1 MLVEHLGSPYS
12 PEDLALPATL
22 AGKDHIP
29 WKGVKIL
36 ITKQGEQ
43 RKGEPAVVDNVL
55 CNQDTP
61 SGLKINVQF
70 MNYNPNMPFQKALFD
85 YDDIIELKYVY
96 LFYQSS
102 NINNKILVPKKNYI
116 NFSIHEILSSFPIL
130 ANFFCIHGLHQK
142 AMLLEIEISLLKNP
156 QGHLHWTPPPLLQ
169 LSILILT
176 YPVL

>member
-1 MLVEHLGSPYS
+1 MPVKHSGSPYT
-12 PEDLALPATL
+12 PEDSVLPATL

-29 WKGVKIL
+29 WKGIKVL

-85 YDDIIELKYVY
+85 YDDIVEFKYVY

-102 NINNKILVPKKNYI
+102 NINN
-116 NFSIHEILSSFPIL
+116 
-130 ANFFCIHGLHQK
+130 
-142 AMLLEIEISLLKNP
+142 
-156 QGHLHWTPPPLLQ
+156 
-169 LSILILT
+169 
-176 YPVL
+176 